1 MTTRLSNTVTLVRA
15 VHAFPPTH
23 CGVWRQVRVGW
34 EKNSSSHRGML
45 KNKKNKQKKSIE
57 KCTHEILFI
66 LNVWKENWKK
76 LTLTAINKASGK

>member
-45 KNKKNKQKKSIE
+45 QNKTNKQKK
-57 KCTHEILFI
+57 
-66 LNVWKENWKK
+66 V
-76 LTLTAINKASGK
+76 